1 MYKVLIDKK
10 VLKDLR
16 KIDKKYREKI
26 IKTIEKKIAKDP
38 YIGKKLLRDLSDFYR
53 YRVGDYRIIYLI
65 FDDRIEIEIIKV
77 GHRKEVYE

>member
-26 IKTIEKKIAKDP
+26 IKTIEEKIAKDP
-38 YIGKKLLRDLSDFYR
+38 YIGKKLLGDLSDFYR

-65 FDDRIEIEIIKV
+65 FDDRIEIEIVKV

>member
-1 MYKVLIDKK
+1 MYKVQIDKK
-10 VLKDLR
+10 VLKELR

-26 IKTIEKKIAKDP
+26 IETIEGKIAKNP
-38 YIGKKLLRDLSDFYR
+38 YIGKKLLGELSDFYR

-65 FDDRIEIEIIKV
+65 FDDRVEIEIVKV

>member
-1 MYKVLIDKK
+1 MYKVLIDEK

-26 IKTIEKKIAKDP
+26 IKTIEEKIAKDP
-38 YIGKKLLRDLSDFYR
+38 YKGKKLLGDLSDFYR

-65 FDDRIEIEIIKV
+65 FDDRVEIEIVKV